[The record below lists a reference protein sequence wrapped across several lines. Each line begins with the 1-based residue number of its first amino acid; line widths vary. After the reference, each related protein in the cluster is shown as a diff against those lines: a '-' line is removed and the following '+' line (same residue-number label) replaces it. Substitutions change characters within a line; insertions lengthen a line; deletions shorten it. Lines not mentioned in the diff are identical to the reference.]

1 MGNSILNSDFGGHN
15 LTDTPVAFL
24 SIIRPPP
31 WTLVAIE
38 RVRNP
43 RIETRTFG
51 DPAEAEEWIAGW
63 DKVRNLYTHVNRLW
77 PGDHRSK
84 GNREAIAAME
94 FYHAD
99 VDVKPPTEDALAA
112 KLAQIQSYSPAPSL
126 IVASGGGFNCWYRLA
141 TPIFAPAGSRLDGDL
156 WRDLERRNYQLEHD
170 LSEHPD
176 GTWDACRILRIA
188 GTWNCLSDVKRAAK
202 RTECRAETWVSNDS
216 TFTPDQ
222 FREAPKGST
231 AGKRAGKVVDL
242 PTDLPAV
249 NVNSLPLDGRWK
261 SIIIQGYDLLNPKRY
276 KSARSGTVFAVTMA
290 MCRAGIDDVTIASVL
305 LDPRNGIS
313 EHVLEQTNRRAYV
326 KRQIANAR
334 GRINDHRS

>member
-1 MGNSILNSDFGGHN
+1 VGNSISNSDFGWHN
-15 LTDTPVAFL
+15 LTDTPVEFL

-31 WTLVAIE
+31 WTLVAI
-38 RVRNP
+38 NP
-43 RIETRTFG
+43 VQGKGIETRTFTES
-51 DPAEAEEWIAGW
+51 AEAAEWIAGW
-63 DKVRNLYTHVNRLW
+63 DKRWNLYTHVNRLW

-99 VDVKPPTEDALAA
+99 VDVKPPTPPNLAA

-126 IVASGGGFNCWYRLA
+126 VVASGGGFNCWYRLA
-141 TPIFAPAGSRLDGDL
+141 TPIFAPPGSRLDGDL

-176 GTWDACRILRIA
+176 GTWDVCRILRIA
-188 GTWNCLSDVKRAAK
+188 GTWNCLSDVKRAAG
-202 RTECRAETWVSNDS
+202 RTECRAELWISNDS

-242 PTDLPAV
+242 PTDLPTVDVAT
-249 NVNSLPLDGRWK
+249 LGLDGRWQ
-261 SIIIQGYDLLNPKRY
+261 SIIKLGFDLLNPDRY
-276 KSARSGTVFAVTMA
+276 KSGRSGTVFAVTMA
-290 MCRAGIDDVTIASVL
+290 MCGKGHDDSTIASVL
-305 LDPRNGIS
+305 LDPRNKIS
-313 EHVLEQTNRRAYV
+313 AHILEQPGDPREYAA
-326 KRQIANAR
+326 KQIANAR
-334 GRINDHRS
+334 GRINDQR